1 MRVRAMAAG
10 TTELHGEIIRLRHDA
25 IRHVEIKELPDRHY
39 PDYSER
45 PTRYMVT
52 LKGEKRPRRVYATPI
67 GNVSVLYLKSHGHEI
82 YCENALDAALYRN
95 NWAEGKQT
103 Q

>member
-1 MRVRAMAAG
+1 MRMRAMAAG
-10 TTELHGEIIRLRHDA
+10 TTEIYMPAGYIRLRHDA

-52 LKGEKRPRRVYATPI
+52 LRGETRPRRVYAAPI
-67 GNVSVLYLKSHGHEI
+67 GNVAVFYLKSQGHTI
-82 YCENALDAALYRN
+82 YCETALDSALHSR
-95 NWAEGKQT
+95 ET
-103 Q
+103 V